1 MFLQQFVYSPDALA
15 RLSRHAETGATLPA
29 ETVAALVA
37 AKRLQ
42 QGYATARYVA
52 MCKYDLAMHGSPGAA
67 AADGAAAAALD
78 GAAAPDGAAL
88 AALWRELYASRVGL
102 EEHPDAH
109 MASTWYHMAIGC
121 ARRRRRPPARPLTH
135 ARALYGEREALG
147 DAR

>member
-121 ARRRRRPPARPLTH
+121 ARRRRRRPPARSRTH
-135 ARALYGEREALG
+135 ARSTASEALG